1 MDMSA
6 ACMSWL
12 LWVVLLWTVG
22 CMYLFQ
28 LEFSSFLN
36 ICPGV
41 ALLDHMVALLL
52 VFFKETPDYF
62 PQWPHQ
68 FTFSQQCRKLP
79 ILSHPHQCFI
89 MCGHF
94 GGGHSEHLRW
104 YFMVVWKICFWRND
118 SAPKLWKSPV
128 YIDCADHLSVER
140 CLVLPKKKLFSLVPR
155 LLQND
160 TFPLPRRLYFCQLSI
175 IPIMFGYLLSHFC
188 PPSQIWGTTG
198 PSRPC

>member
-1 MDMSA
+1 MVSSRSIDLATKSIISFFLWLSSIPLCMCTTSSLSIYLLMDMSA

-12 LWVVLLWTVG
+12 LWVMLLWTVG

-68 FTFSQQCRKLP
+68 FIFSQQCRKLP
-79 ILSHPHQCFI
+79 ILSHPHQHFI

-94 GGGHSEHLRW
+94 DGGHSEHLRW
-104 YFMVVWKICFWRND
+104 YFMVVWKICFWRKD
-118 SAPKLWKSPV
+118 SAPKGRK
-128 YIDCADHLSVER
+128 
-140 CLVLPKKKLFSLVPR
+140 
-155 LLQND
+155 
-160 TFPLPRRLYFCQLSI
+160 
-175 IPIMFGYLLSHFC
+175 
-188 PPSQIWGTTG
+188 
-198 PSRPC
+198 